1 MRRSALLFGFPIL
14 LIIALLGCDSATDLA
29 EVTVQG
35 HWDGVGA
42 MQQTF
47 SGARLDLVQN
57 ADGNVTGTWR
67 RGGST
72 GSVAGVN
79 QNGNLELTLFSFET
93 GTVVFEGR
101 FTDRYRM
108 EGVLNGTALDGPAVF
123 RRVTF

>member
-14 LIIALLGCDSATDLA
+14 LIVALLGCDSATDLT

-47 SGARLDLVQN
+47 AGARLDLTQT
-57 ADGNVTGTWR
+57 ADGEVNGTWR

-72 GSVAGVN
+72 GTVTGAN
-79 QNGNLELTLFSFET
+79 QNGTLELTLFNFDA

-108 EGVLNGTALDGPAVF
+108 EGVLNGSALDGPAVF